1 MECFPVPMSPR
12 GLPTCAEGNDSTLLQ
27 YNDRLSGTAATGWF
41 GADWPKAAPN
51 QPVADVSE

>member
-41 GADWPKAAPN
+41 GAAFG
-51 QPVADVSE
+51 QSVADVSE